1 VTERAAGSGSGPTAA
16 TAGTATRG
24 ASRGTLAQR
33 LRANALDVLSWIVR
47 RLPEGVALALT
58 DFGGDLWY
66 RVTPD
71 RRGQARRNLRRVVG
85 FLAATGRGSHAVQ
98 AAASDPV
105 ALERLVRSAYRHA
118 ARYYLEM
125 IRIPWIG
132 PSMVRDRLVIETPD
146 TVETAFGAN
155 RPVIFVAPHF
165 GSIELPA
172 LYLAERTGRIATVPM
187 ETVGDP
193 ALQDWLVRSRSRA
206 HIRIIGLREA
216 RHELAAA
223 LERGESVGLVGD
235 RDILGSGGHVSF
247 FGAPA
252 RLPMGPGLLSLET
265 GAPVFVAAV
274 RRAEGGTYR
283 GQLREI
289 GMPTEG
295 TRRERLTAVM
305 DDVARAFEASVAEAP
320 DQWWTVFYPIWPD
333 LEREAS

>member
-1 VTERAAGSGSGPTAA
+1 MTEPAA
-16 TAGTATRG
+16 TARQGGAQATRR
-24 ASRGTLAQR
+24 APRGKLPQR
-33 LRANALDVLSWIVR
+33 LRAASLEALSWIVR
-47 RLPEGVALALT
+47 RLPERVALWLT
-58 DFGGDLWY
+58 DLGGDLWY
-66 RVTPD
+66 RVTPG
-71 RRGQARRNLRRVVG
+71 RRAQARRNLGRVVAY
-85 FLAATGRGSHAVQ
+85 LAATGLGSAAIR
-98 AAASDPV
+98 AAATDPA
-105 ALERLVRSAYRHA
+105 ALERLVHSAYRHA

-132 PSMVRDRLVIETPD
+132 PSMVGNRLVIETPD
-146 TVETAFGAN
+146 TVEAAFGVN

-172 LYLAERTGRIATVPM
+172 LFLAERTGRIATVPM
-187 ETVGDP
+187 ETIGDP

-206 HIRIIGLREA
+206 RIHIVGLREA

-235 RDILGSGGHVSF
+235 RDILGSGGHVSL

-274 RRAEGGTYR
+274 RRAEAGKYL

-289 GMPTEG
+289 SIPPEG
-295 TRRERLTAVM
+295 TRRDRLTAVM
-305 DDVARAFEASVAEAP
+305 DGVARAFEESVAEAP

-333 LEREAS
+333 LERDAT

>member
-1 VTERAAGSGSGPTAA
+1 VTEPATTARPSGAQ
-16 TAGTATRG
+16 ATRR
-24 ASRGTLAQR
+24 APRGTLAQR
-33 LRANALDVLSWIVR
+33 LRAASLDALSWIVR
-47 RLPEGVALALT
+47 RLPERIALGLT
-58 DFGGDLWY
+58 DRGGDIWY
-66 RVTPD
+66 RVTPG
-71 RRGQARRNLRRVVG
+71 RRAQARRNLGRVVAD
-85 FLAATGRGSHAVQ
+85 LAATGRGSASVR
-98 AAASDPV
+98 AAASDPA

-132 PSMVRDRLVIETPD
+132 PAMVRDRLVIETPD
-146 TVETAFGAN
+146 TVDAAFGAN

-206 HIRIIGLREA
+206 RIHIVGLREA

-235 RDILGSGGHVSF
+235 RDILGSGGHVSL

-265 GAPVFVAAV
+265 GAPIFVAAV
-274 RRAEGGTYR
+274 RRTEAGKYL
-283 GQLREI
+283 GQLREVAI
-289 GMPTEG
+289 PPEG
-295 TRRERLTAVM
+295 SRRERLTTVM
-305 DDVARAFEASVAEAP
+305 DSVARAFEESVAEAP

-333 LEREAS
+333 LERTAS